1 MRQKSRALSN
11 LILVKRRTFYAFNTW
26 IKFGTCEMRCL
37 HRELPALTV
46 TSNSLRFL
54 SVQYV
59 AQYPDGTSI
68 RTLKTKTQFLRRPF
82 QLSVNEVFRMKAE
95 HFSFK
100 MKVLASWKLAK
111 QSQKTPFCSSLS
123 IKAFLRVRGEE
134 ILDGSLFRFHLSP
147 FPLETPDTQAILFRW
162 INISWQ
168 ERIKGTEKTSSIHT
182 LFHR

>member
-37 HRELPALTV
+37 HRELPGLTV

-134 ILDGSLFRFHLSP
+134 ILDGSLFSLPSFPFSP
-147 FPLETPDTQAILFRW
+147 RNTWYSGYSVQVNKHFMAREDKGDREDIL
-162 INISWQ
+162 
-168 ERIKGTEKTSSIHT
+168 HT
-182 LFHR
+182 HPIP